1 MRVSKRIVL
10 PVCVT
15 ALSAGAIAL
24 AGGINPSYGPGP
36 VYAPGPQGGSLP
48 VTALTA
54 NLNGRREINTTTGR
68 RRAGD
73 PDGRGIA
80 SVLLRG
86 RRQICVSVLVA
97 NIGVPV
103 AAHIHRARAGK
114 NGGVRVTLGTSI
126 QGGLGGATTCAR
138 IDRTLHADIRKRPQR
153 YYVNVHTATFPNGAI
168 RGQLSKAG
176 IGS

>member
-15 ALSAGAIAL
+15 ALSAGALAL
-24 AGGINPSYGPGP
+24 AGGTNPSYGPGP
-36 VYAPGPQGGSLP
+36 VYAPGPQGGSGA
-48 VTALTA
+48 VTMLTA
-54 NLNGRREINTTTGR
+54 NLNGRREISKTTR
-68 RRAGD
+68 RSRAGD
-73 PDGRGIA
+73 PDGRGIG

-97 NIGVPV
+97 NIGVPI

-114 NGGVRVTLGTSI
+114 NGGVVVKLGTPT
-126 QGGLGGATTCAR
+126 QGGLAGATTCAR
-138 IDRTLHADIRKRPQR
+138 IPAVLHADIRKRPQR
-153 YYVNVHTATFPNGAI
+153 YYVNVHTATFPDGAI
-168 RGQLSKAG
+168 RGQLAKAG

>member
-1 MRVSKRIVL
+1 MRVSKRFVL

-24 AGGINPSYGPGP
+24 AGTGNPDDGPGP
-36 VYAPGPQGGSLP
+36 VYAPGPQGGSST

-54 NLNGRREINTTTGR
+54 NLNGRREINPTTR
-68 RRAGD
+68 RSRSGD
-73 PDGRGIA
+73 RDGRGIA

-103 AAHIHRARAGK
+103 GAHIHRGLAGR
-114 NGGVRVTLGTSI
+114 NGGVVVTLGSPT
-126 QGGLGGATTCAR
+126 QGGLAGATTCAQ
-138 IDRTLHADIRKRPQR
+138 ISAVLHADLRKRPGR
-153 YYVNVHTATFPNGAI
+153 YYVNVHTATFPNGAV
-168 RGQLSKAG
+168 RGQLARAPL
-176 IGS
+176 GS

>member
-24 AGGINPSYGPGP
+24 AGGGNPSYGPGP

-54 NLNGRREINTTTGR
+54 NLNGRREISASGR
-68 RRAGD
+68 ARAGD
-73 PDGRGIA
+73 RDGRGVA
-80 SVLLRG
+80 QVLLRG
-86 RRQICVSVLVA
+86 RRQICISVLVA

-103 AAHIHRARAGK
+103 AAHIHKARAGR
-114 NGGVRVTLGTSI
+114 NGGVVLPLGAPT
-126 QGGLGGATTCAR
+126 QGGLAGSTTCAQ
-138 IDRTLHADIRKRPQR
+138 ISTGLHKKLRTQPKQ
-153 YYVNVHTATFPNGAI
+153 YYVNVHTQAFPNGAI
-168 RGQLSKAG
+168 RGQLSKAAV
-176 IGS
+176 GS

>member
-24 AGGINPSYGPGP
+24 AGGPNPSYGPGP
-36 VYAPGPQGGSLP
+36 VYAPGPQGGSLQ

-54 NLNGRREINTTTGR
+54 NLNGRREINKTTR
-68 RRAGD
+68 RSRAGD

-97 NIGVPV
+97 NIGLPT
-103 AAHIHRARAGK
+103 AAHIHRGRSGK
-114 NGGVRVTLGTSI
+114 NGGVVVALGAPT
-126 QGGLGGATTCAR
+126 QGGLAGATTCAQ
-138 IDRTLHADIRKRPQR
+138 ISATLHADLRKRPQR
-153 YYVNVHTATFPNGAI
+153 YYVNVHTATFPDGAI
-168 RGQLSKAG
+168 RGQLARAG

>member
-10 PVCVT
+10 PACVT
-15 ALSAGAIAL
+15 ALSAGAVAL
-24 AGGINPSYGPGP
+24 AGGTNPSDGPGP
-36 VYAPGPQGGSLP
+36 VYAPGPQGGSLQ

-54 NLNGRREINTTTGR
+54 GLNGRREIGKTTR
-68 RRAGD
+68 RSRAGD

-97 NIGVPV
+97 NIGAPIAV
-103 AAHIHRARAGK
+103 HIHRAPAGR
-114 NGGVRVTLGTSI
+114 NGGVVVTLGTPP
-126 QGGLGGATTCAR
+126 QGGLAGATTCAQ
-138 IDRTLHADIRKRPQR
+138 IPVVLHADLRRRPQR
-153 YYVNVHTATFPNGAI
+153 YYVNVHTATFPDGAI
-168 RGQLSKAG
+168 RGQLARAG

>member
-24 AGGINPSYGPGP
+24 AGGGNPSYGPGP
-36 VYAPGPQGGSLP
+36 AYAPGPQGGSFQ
-48 VTALTA
+48 VAALTA
-54 NLNGRREINTTTGR
+54 NLNGRREINPTTR
-68 RRAGD
+68 RSRAGD
-73 PDGRGIA
+73 RDGRGVA

-97 NIGVPV
+97 NIGAPT

-114 NGGVRVTLGTSI
+114 NGGVLLTLETPT
-126 QGGLGGATTCAR
+126 QGGLAGATTCAQ
-138 IDRTLHADIRKRPQR
+138 IPAVLHADIRERPQR
-153 YYVNVHTATFPNGAI
+153 YYVNVHTATFPDGAI
-168 RGQLSKAG
+168 RGQLARAG